1 MPQLIDK
8 KKLYLYFVF
17 IFFLLI
23 FDNLNLIYSI
33 SNFFKIKKIIITNK
47 ITQDIKNEISFTLN
61 KFYNLNIFSLKP
73 DAIKSELNKFNIIDN
88 YEIKKEY
95 PSKIKIE
102 ITETNILAYYFDN
115 NSKVFLGKNGKK
127 IKKNIINGENLPLII
142 GNFETKNFLDLKEK
156 LNINGFKLNEINKF
170 YFYNSNRWDL
180 EFKSGILVK
189 LPIDEFEKSLSLLKD
204 ILKISKLND
213 IKIIDLRI
221 KKKIILS

>member
-1 MPQLIDK
+1 M
-8 KKLYLYFVF
+8 FTNAH
-17 IFFLLI
+17 
-23 FDNLNLIYSI
+23 NLNLIYSI

-47 ITQDIKNEISFTLN
+47 ITQDIKSEISFTLN
-61 KFYNLNIFSLKP
+61 KFYNLNIFSLNP
-73 DAIKSELNKFNIIDN
+73 DAIESELNKFNIIDN
-88 YEIKKEY
+88 YEIKIEY
-95 PSKIKIE
+95 PSKLKIE

-115 NSKVFLGKNGKK
+115 NNKVFIGENGKK

-142 GNFETKNFLDLKEK
+142 GNFEIKNFLDLKEK
-156 LNINGFKLNEINKF
+156 LNINGFKLNEFNKF

-180 EFKSGILVK
+180 EFKSDILVK
-189 LPIDEFEKSLSLLKD
+189 LPIDEFEISLSLLKD